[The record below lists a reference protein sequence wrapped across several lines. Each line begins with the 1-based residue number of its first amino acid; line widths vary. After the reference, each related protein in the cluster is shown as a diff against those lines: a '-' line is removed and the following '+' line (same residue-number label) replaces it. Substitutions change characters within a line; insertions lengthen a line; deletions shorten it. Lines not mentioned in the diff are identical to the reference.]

1 LISRQWR
8 IGIVPGAIFWLQNDR
23 TAKDGNIR
31 RIYHDNMKTNKNKS
45 GIQLGFQTA
54 ISYQLIDQKVI

>member
-1 LISRQWR
+1 MRL
-8 IGIVPGAIFWLQNDR
+8 FWLQNDR